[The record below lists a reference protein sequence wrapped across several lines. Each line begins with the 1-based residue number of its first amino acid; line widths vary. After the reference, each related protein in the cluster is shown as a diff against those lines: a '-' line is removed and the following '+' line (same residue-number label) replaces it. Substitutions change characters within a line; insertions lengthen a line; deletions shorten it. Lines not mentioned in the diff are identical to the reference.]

1 MNSND
6 PPPTIEHSAVS
17 VVIPT
22 LGRASLRAAL
32 DSCWAQVDVELEVI
46 VVADVADSS
55 PIEAMIESSRVPRA
69 RLLTTGGGRGGSF
82 ARALGTEAGLG
93 RWVAYLDDDDR
104 WLPCKLKVQ
113 TDYARRLATPSAI
126 GARTV
131 SVDVGTNRVSAGL
144 PRDVYDGSMP
154 LSRWLFRRRRLGVH
168 RNLIHTST
176 LLVESCVA
184 RHVNWNKELRRHQ
197 DWDFLLRLEAVE
209 GVVIRQL
216 PQVLVQT
223 SAGSP
228 SSISGSD
235 DWEASLSWAQAF
247 IDSWDEKT
255 YADFVCGQA
264 LRYAIQARDRAG
276 ILAAL
281 RALRRSPSARSAAL
295 AASGLLRRDQL
306 NRLMH
311 RGEIGA
317 HV

>member
-6 PPPTIEHSAVS
+6 PPTIEDSAVS

-22 LGRASLRAAL
+22 VGRESLRAAL

-46 VVADVADSS
+46 VVADVADVS
-55 PIEAMIESSRVPRA
+55 PIEAIIESSRVPGA
-69 RLLTTGGGRGGSF
+69 TLLTTGGGRGGSF
-82 ARALGTEAGLG
+82 ARALGTEAGGG
-93 RWVAYLDDDDR
+93 RWIAYLDDDDR
-104 WLPCKLKVQ
+104 WLPHKLRVQ
-113 TDYARRLATPSAI
+113 TDYARRLAAPSAI
-126 GARTV
+126 GARTI
-131 SVDVGTNRVSAGL
+131 SVDVDTNRVSSEL
-144 PRDVYDGSMP
+144 PREVYDGSMP
-154 LSRWLFRRRRLGVH
+154 LSRWLFCRRRLGVH

-176 LLVESCVA
+176 LLVESRVA
-184 RHVNWNKELRRHQ
+184 RQVNWNKELRRHQ

-223 SAGSP
+223 SAGSG

-235 DWEASLSWAQAF
+235 DWEASLSWARAF
-247 IDSWDEKT
+247 IDSWDHKT

-276 ILAAL
+276 ILATL
-281 RALRRSPSARSAAL
+281 NALRRIPSARAVAL
-295 AASGLLRRDQL
+295 AASGLLSREQL

-311 RGEIGA
+311 RGEAGA
-317 HV
+317 LA